1 MIQDKDIHTIKKAHG
16 KWRDVRRYLDNF
28 GKVARAYNSQEMD
41 AIKTQVVEELSSQ
54 PVTLHY
60 LCDKYTEWPSVSTL
74 LRWER
79 EDPEFESAMKLALKQ
94 QARILVDTAFE
105 VSCDANEDY
114 VDNEKGIEIG
124 RSVAVSR
131 AALASKTMLHIA
143 GLRDRENY
151 GPRPTIA
158 IQSDAEKDTQENW
171 VKEKNKLVEND

>member
-1 MIQDKDIHTIKKAHG
+1 MIQDKDIHTIKKSHG
-16 KWRDVRRYLDNF
+16 KWRDVRRYLYNF

-41 AIKTQVVEELSSQ
+41 AIKAQVVEELSSQ
-54 PVTLHY
+54 PVTLQY
-60 LCDKYTEWPSVSTL
+60 LCKKYTEWPSETTI

-79 EDPEFESAMKLALKQ
+79 EDPEFEKAVALALKQ
-94 QARILVDTAFE
+94 QARTLVDTALE
-105 VSCDANEDY
+105 VSCDASEDY
-114 VDNEKGIEIG
+114 VMNEKEIEVG

-158 IQSDAEKDTQENW
+158 IQSDAEKDSQENW
-171 VKEKNKLVEND
+171 VREKNKLVENE